1 MMEHGGMYCMAKKKK
16 RSLINRLLS
25 RKVLL
30 LIQLCVSAVF
40 LAYIYIL
47 KMLPMKY
54 YLILVGIIVV
64 LFFLMTLYMKS
75 GWKKKKREGKYLRLI
90 VSKLT
95 CLFLSVLLCY
105 VTVMVARGNNFIN
118 NITSS
123 LTQTRV
129 ISVYVLKDSD
139 YTSLNDLKDETL
151 GIQTEKDN
159 SIIMSSL
166 SKIEEAM
173 GQEIDT
179 KDYGNYA
186 LLGDAII
193 EGDAKAIVADQAYM
207 ALLEAN
213 HEGIDEKLRSVYKI
227 ETEEKIKTVTEDTDI
242 TDNPFIVYV
251 TGIDT
256 YGSVSTI
263 SRTDVNLLVCVNPN
277 ERQILMVSIPRDTL
291 VTLHSKGKK
300 DKLTHS
306 AMYGI
311 DETISTIEDYLELN
325 INYYAKT
332 NFSGITNIID
342 ALGGVTIDSPYKD
355 FTTMHGNY
363 LIKKGENEMDGD
375 KALCFVRERY
385 ALPNGD
391 FDRGQNQQ
399 RLLQAMI
406 KKALSPKI
414 ITNYNNILSAVEGC
428 FETNMSADTIK
439 SFINMQLDEG
449 GSWEMFNVQVTG
461 ESYKSTKTYSMPGQ
475 GTYVIEADE
484 KKLNKIIK
492 VINKIE
498 GNEKIK
504 ESDVK
509 ELGGL

>member
-1 MMEHGGMYCMAKKKK
+1 MAKRKKSFLNK
-16 RSLINRLLS
+16 LLS

-30 LIQLCVSAVF
+30 MIQIIVSFVF
-40 LAYIYIL
+40 LAYVYIL
-47 KMLPMKY
+47 KMLPLKY
-54 YLILVGIIVV
+54 YLILAVIIVIL
-64 LFFLMTLYMKS
+64 LFLTTLYMRS
-75 GWKKKKREGKYLRLI
+75 GWKKKRKNGSYSRLI
-90 VSKLT
+90 ISKLT
-95 CLFLSVLLCY
+95 CLLLSILLAF
-105 VTVMVARGNNFIN
+105 VTVMLARGNSFIN

-123 LTQTRV
+123 FTQTRV
-129 ISVYVLKDSD
+129 ISIYVLKESR
-139 YTSLNDLKDETL
+139 YKSLEDLQGIKI

-159 SIIMSSL
+159 STIMSSL
-166 SKIEEAM
+166 SQIEDDMEHSV
-173 GQEIDT
+173 DT
-179 KDYGNYA
+179 EDFGDYA
-186 LLGDAII
+186 KLGDAII
-193 EGDAKAIVADQAYM
+193 DGDIQAIVVDQSYM

-213 HEGIDEKLRSVYKI
+213 HEGIDERLRSIYKI
-227 ETEEKIKTVTEDTDI
+227 ETEEKIKSVTEETDV
-242 TDNPFIVYV
+242 TTNPFIVYV

-277 ERQILMVSIPRDTL
+277 KRQILMVSIPRDTL

-311 DETISTIEDYLELN
+311 DETITTIEDYLDLN
-325 INYYAKT
+325 VNYYAKT

-342 ALGGVTIDSPYKD
+342 ALGGVSIDSPYND

-363 LIKKGENEMDGD
+363 RIKKGINNMDGD
-375 KALCFVRERY
+375 MALCFVRERY

-391 FDRGQNQQ
+391 FDRGKNQQ

-428 FETNMSADTIK
+428 FETNMSAKNIK
-439 SFINMQLDEG
+439 SFINKQLENG
-449 GSWEMFNVQVTG
+449 GSWEMLNVQVTG
-461 ESYKSTKTYSMPGQ
+461 KSYKTTKTYSMPGQ
-475 GTYVIEADE
+475 KTYVMEADE

-492 VINKIE
+492 VINKLE
-498 GNEKIK
+498 DSKKITQNDIK
-504 ESDVK
+504 G
-509 ELGGL
+509 LGGI

>member
-1 MMEHGGMYCMAKKKK
+1 MAKRKK
-16 RSLINRLLS
+16 RSFLNRLLS

-30 LIQLCVSAVF
+30 LIQMIISIVF
-40 LAYIYIL
+40 LAYVYIL
-47 KMLPMKY
+47 KMLPIKY
-54 YLILVGIIVV
+54 YLILVAIIIVL
-64 LFFLMTLYMKS
+64 LFSTTLYMKS

-90 VSKLT
+90 VSKIT
-95 CLFLSVLLCY
+95 CLLLSVLLAF
-105 VTVMVARGNNFIN
+105 VTVMIARGNNFIN

-123 LTQTRV
+123 FTQTRV
-129 ISVYVLKDSD
+129 ISVYVLKESE
-139 YTSLNDLKDETL
+139 YSSLEDLKGVKL

-159 SIIMSSL
+159 STIMSAL
-166 SKIEEAM
+166 TQIEDEM
-173 GQEIDT
+173 GSDIDT
-179 KDYGNYA
+179 KDFGDYA
-186 LLGDAII
+186 KLGDAII
-193 EGDAKAIVADQAYM
+193 EGDVKAIVADQAYM

-213 HEGIDEKLRSVYKI
+213 HEGIDERLRSVFKI
-227 ETEEKIKTVTEDTDI
+227 ETEEKIKSVTEETDI
-242 TDNPFIVYV
+242 TSNPFIVYV

-311 DETISTIEDYLELN
+311 DETITTIEDYLDLN
-325 INYYAKT
+325 VNYYAKT

-342 ALGGVTIDSPYKD
+342 ALGGVSIDSPYND
-355 FTTMHGNY
+355 FTTMHGHY
-363 LIKKGENEMDGD
+363 RIKKGINNMDGD
-375 KALCFVRERY
+375 MALCFVRERY

-391 FDRGQNQQ
+391 FDRGRNQQ

-428 FETNMSADTIK
+428 FETNMSAENIK
-439 SFINMQLDEG
+439 SFINMQLEDG
-449 GSWEMFNVQVTG
+449 GSWEMLNVQVTG
-461 ESYKSTKTYSMPGQ
+461 KSYKTTKTYSMPGQ
-475 GTYVIEADE
+475 KTYVMEADE
-484 KKLNKIIK
+484 KQLNKIID
-492 VINKIE
+492 VINKLE
-498 GNEKIK
+498 DDEKITK
-504 ESDVK
+504 SDVK
-509 ELGGL
+509 GLGGV